1 MLAGLLAEASSEAK
15 AQAEKFK
22 NEGYNLMKSE
32 NFSEALACYSK
43 YRTYS

>member
-1 MLAGLLAEASSEAK
+1 MAGLPAEASSEAK

-22 NEGYNLMKSE
+22 NEGNNLMKSE

-43 YRTYS
+43 YRNYF